1 MSSNIATR
9 WRVLSGENKWEGLLD
24 PLDIDLRRYIIHYG
38 ERVQAVLDAFVSDT
52 RCWNFGLHRYAE
64 RNLFSEVG
72 LAKGNPYKYVI
83 KKYIYASA
91 AFMPE
96 NILAKEPKNS
106 AGNSKWIGFV
116 AVTTDEGM
124 EVLGRR
130 DILIS
135 WRGTLGTVE
144 VEIDKKFGRV
154 PASEILDKENDPQI
168 HEGWYNYYTWSEPSS
183 KYNPT
188 SSRDQVLAAV
198 RELVDQYKDE
208 EISITVT
215 GHSMGAAIGTLNAT
229 DIVVNG
235 YNKPKD
241 QPNKTFPVTA
251 IVFASPRLGDKGF
264 LNCFSNLKHLNV
276 LRVTNDL
283 DPVPKLPPNLILG
296 YEHVGQEL
304 VIDTTKSEYLKNPIT
319 TLHELEVY
327 LHGVAGTQGKT
338 GGFKLEVARDL
349 TLVNKTIDGLSDKVP
364 SHIFVKWWTE
374 KVEKKMGMAQLDDGS
389 WVFLDGEIAED
400 NEVAKL

>member
-1 MSSNIATR
+1 MTQTFFDVNI
-9 WRVLSGENKWEGLLD
+9 
-24 PLDIDLRRYIIHYG
+24 YI
-38 ERVQAVLDAFVSDT
+38 F
-52 RCWNFGLHRYAE
+52 
-64 RNLFSEVG
+64 
-72 LAKGNPYKYVI
+72 
-83 KKYIYASA
+83 
-91 AFMPE
+91 
-96 NILAKEPKNS
+96 
-106 AGNSKWIGFV
+106 
-116 AVTTDEGM
+116 
-124 EVLGRR
+124 
-130 DILIS
+130 
-135 WRGTLGTVE
+135 
-144 VEIDKKFGRV
+144 
-154 PASEILDKENDPQI
+154 
-168 HEGWYNYYTWSEPSS
+168 
-183 KYNPT
+183 
-188 SSRDQVLAAV
+188 QVLAAV

-241 QPNKTFPVTA
+241 HPNKTFPVTA
-251 IVFASPRLGDKGF
+251 IVFASPRLGDKSF
-264 LNCFSNLKHLNV
+264 LNCFSNLKYLNV

-283 DPVPKLPPNLILG
+283 DPVPKLPPNLIFG

-327 LHGVAGTQGKT
+327 LHGVAGTQGKS

-349 TLVNKTIDGLSDKVP
+349 TLVNKTIDGLSDKVT

>member
-38 ERVQAVLDAFVSDT
+38 ERVQAVLDAFVSET

-116 AVTTDEGM
+116 AVTTDEGK

-144 VEIDKKFGRV
+144 FEIDKKFGRV

-168 HEGWYNYYTWSEPSS
+168 HEGWYNYYTWSESGS

-241 QPNKTFPVTA
+241 HPNKTFPVTA

-283 DPVPKLPPNLILG
+283 DPVPKLPLIG
-296 YEHVGQEL
+296 YKHVGQEL

-374 KVEKKMGMAQLDDGS
+374 KVEKKMGMVQLNDGS
-389 WVFLDGEIAED
+389 WVFVDGEIAED